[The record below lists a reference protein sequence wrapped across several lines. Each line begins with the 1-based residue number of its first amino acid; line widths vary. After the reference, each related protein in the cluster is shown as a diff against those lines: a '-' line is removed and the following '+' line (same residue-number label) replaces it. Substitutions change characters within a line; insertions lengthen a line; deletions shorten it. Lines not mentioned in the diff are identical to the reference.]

1 MITALIFIIVCVIIM
16 GYITIR
22 TIEED
27 KRINNMRENTKK
39 SKKEKKS
46 K

>member
-1 MITALIFIIVCVIIM
+1 MIAALIIILVCIILM

-27 KRINNMRENTKK
+27 KRINNMRKDTKK
-39 SKKEKKS
+39 SKKGKKS

>member
-27 KRINNMRENTKK
+27 KRINNMRKG
-39 SKKEKKS
+39 SKKGKKG
-46 K
+46 KK

>member
-1 MITALIFIIVCVIIM
+1 MITALIFIIVCIIIM

-27 KRINNMRENTKK
+27 KRINNMRKGTKK
-39 SKKEKKS
+39 STKGKK
-46 K
+46 